1 MQEAESIGLLKKKRI
16 RTANSPNSALTAST
30 STKNSKNQY
39 EQHTAA
45 TNTRSGKN
53 SAETCS
59 KNSTHSANFPPNT
72 ARRTGKMVQDLFVG
86 PTGWSN
92 HRSGLNS
99 LKKFKVTSFSP
110 NLMRFGCRSTKLDG
124 LDENYLTNLYKNRQR
139 KKWLNPT
146 SKGDEKIL
154 KNP

>member
-16 RTANSPNSALTAST
+16 RTANSPNSALTEQPTVHEQHQPAL
-30 STKNSKNQY
+30 NSNNQY

-45 TNTRSGKN
+45 TNTNSGKN
-53 SAETCS
+53 TAGTCS
-59 KNSTHSANFPPNT
+59 KNSTHSVIFPPNT

-92 HRSGLNS
+92 HRSGLTT

-124 LDENYLTNLYKNRQR
+124 LDENYLTNLY
-139 KKWLNPT
+139 
-146 SKGDEKIL
+146 
-154 KNP
+154 